1 MLRFC
6 RANKVLIFVW
16 KYPMKSKFEN
26 MSYEAGR
33 ALGSL
38 LIVLSLALTGGCAS
52 TPREATSIELEV
64 ETPELSP
71 VPVPMQPMS
80 YYQLLSRMTLAELGR
95 ERMVLAALPRSPNT
109 QLRLAMLFGYP
120 RAQQDLGRAMAQ
132 LDSVLKSKDPA
143 AIALQPL
150 ARLLADNYA
159 ERQKL
164 EANLDRQGVL
174 LKESQRKA
182 TELQEKID
190 DLADIERTLPARPQA
205 VRPGRSGGGK

>member
-1 MLRFC
+1 
-6 RANKVLIFVW
+6 
-16 KYPMKSKFEN
+16 MKSMFEKI
-26 MSYEAGR
+26 SRDAGR
-33 ALGSL
+33 SLGL
-38 LIVLSLALTGGCAS
+38 LLVVLSLALTGGCAS
-52 TPREATSIELEV
+52 TPPEATPIEPEV
-64 ETPELSP
+64 EAPEPSP
-71 VPVPMQPMS
+71 VPSPMHPLS

-120 RAQQDLGRAMAQ
+120 RAQQDMGRAMAQ

-159 ERQKL
+159 ERQKM
-164 EANLDRQGVL
+164 EANLDRQGLL

-205 VRPGRSGGGK
+205 ARPARSGGGK

>member
-1 MLRFC
+1 
-6 RANKVLIFVW
+6 
-16 KYPMKSKFEN
+16 MKIKFKN
-26 MSYEAGR
+26 MSRGAGR

-38 LIVLSLALTGGCAS
+38 ILVLSLALMGGCAS
-52 TPREATSIELEV
+52 SPPEVAPPPPFEPEV
-64 ETPELSP
+64 EAPEPSP
-71 VPVPMQPMS
+71 LPSPMHPMG
-80 YYQLLSRMTLAELGR
+80 YYQLLSRMTQAELGR
-95 ERMVLAALPRSPNT
+95 ERMVLAALPRTPNT

-120 RAQQDLGRAMAQ
+120 RAQQDMGRAMAQ
-132 LDSVLKSKDPA
+132 LDSVLKSKEPA

-159 ERQKL
+159 ERLKM
-164 EANLDRQGVL
+164 EASLDRQGLL

-205 VRPGRSGGGK
+205 VRPARTGATK

>member
-1 MLRFC
+1 
-6 RANKVLIFVW
+6 
-16 KYPMKSKFEN
+16 MKSMFEKI
-26 MSYEAGR
+26 SRDAGR

-38 LIVLSLALTGGCAS
+38 LVVLSLALTGCAS
-52 TPREATSIELEV
+52 APPEATPIEPEV
-64 ETPELSP
+64 EAPEPSP
-71 VPVPMQPMS
+71 VPSPMHPLS

-120 RAQQDLGRAMAQ
+120 RAQQDMGRAMAQ

-159 ERQKL
+159 ERQKM
-164 EANLDRQGVL
+164 EANLDRQGLL

-205 VRPGRSGGGK
+205 VRPGRSGGTK

>member
-1 MLRFC
+1 
-6 RANKVLIFVW
+6 
-16 KYPMKSKFEN
+16 MKSMFEKI
-26 MSYEAGR
+26 SRDAGR
-33 ALGSL
+33 SLGSL
-38 LIVLSLALTGGCAS
+38 LVFLSLALMGGCAS
-52 TPREATSIELEV
+52 TPPEATPIEPEV
-64 ETPELSP
+64 EAPEPSP
-71 VPVPMQPMS
+71 VPSPMHPLS

-120 RAQQDLGRAMAQ
+120 RAQQDMGRAMAQ

-159 ERQKL
+159 ERQKM
-164 EANLDRQGVL
+164 EANLDRQGLL

-182 TELQEKID
+182 IELQEKID

-205 VRPGRSGGGK
+205 VRPARSGGAK

>member
-1 MLRFC
+1 
-6 RANKVLIFVW
+6 
-16 KYPMKSKFEN
+16 MKSMFEKI
-26 MSYEAGR
+26 SRDAGR

-38 LIVLSLALTGGCAS
+38 LVVLSLALTGGCAS
-52 TPREATSIELEV
+52 TPPEATPIEPEV
-64 ETPELSP
+64 EAPEPSP
-71 VPVPMQPMS
+71 VPSPMHPLS

-120 RAQQDLGRAMAQ
+120 RAQQDMGRAMAQ

-159 ERQKL
+159 ERQKM
-164 EANLDRQGVL
+164 EANLDRQGLL

-205 VRPGRSGGGK
+205 ARPGRSGGAK

>member
-1 MLRFC
+1 
-6 RANKVLIFVW
+6 
-16 KYPMKSKFEN
+16 MKSMFEKI
-26 MSYEAGR
+26 SRDAGR
-33 ALGSL
+33 SLGSL
-38 LIVLSLALTGGCAS
+38 LVFLSLALMGGCAS
-52 TPREATSIELEV
+52 TPPEATPIEPEV
-64 ETPELSP
+64 EAPEPSP
-71 VPVPMQPMS
+71 MPSPMHPLS

-120 RAQQDLGRAMAQ
+120 RAQQDMGRAMAQ

-159 ERQKL
+159 ERQKM
-164 EANLDRQGVL
+164 EANLDRQGLL

-205 VRPGRSGGGK
+205 ARPGRSGGAK

>member
-1 MLRFC
+1 
-6 RANKVLIFVW
+6 
-16 KYPMKSKFEN
+16 MKSMFEKI
-26 MSYEAGR
+26 SRDAGR

-38 LIVLSLALTGGCAS
+38 LVVLSLALTGCAS
-52 TPREATSIELEV
+52 APPEATPIEPEV
-64 ETPELSP
+64 EAPEPSP
-71 VPVPMQPMS
+71 VPSPMHPLS

-120 RAQQDLGRAMAQ
+120 RAQQDMGRAMAQ

-159 ERQKL
+159 ERQKM
-164 EANLDRQGVL
+164 EANLDRQGLL

-190 DLADIERTLPARPQA
+190 DLADIERTLPVRPQA
-205 VRPGRSGGGK
+205 ARPGRSGGAK

>member
-1 MLRFC
+1 
-6 RANKVLIFVW
+6 
-16 KYPMKSKFEN
+16 MKSMFEKI
-26 MSYEAGR
+26 SRDAGR
-33 ALGSL
+33 SLGSL
-38 LIVLSLALTGGCAS
+38 LVFLSLALMGGCAS
-52 TPREATSIELEV
+52 TPPEATPIEPEV
-64 ETPELSP
+64 EAPEPSP
-71 VPVPMQPMS
+71 VPSPMHPLS

-120 RAQQDLGRAMAQ
+120 RAQQDMGRAMAQ

-159 ERQKL
+159 ERQKV
-164 EANLDRQGVL
+164 EANLDRQGLL

-205 VRPGRSGGGK
+205 ARPGRSGGAK

>member
-1 MLRFC
+1 
-6 RANKVLIFVW
+6 
-16 KYPMKSKFEN
+16 MKSMFEKI
-26 MSYEAGR
+26 SRDAGR
-33 ALGSL
+33 SLGSL
-38 LIVLSLALTGGCAS
+38 LVFLSLALMGGCAS
-52 TPREATSIELEV
+52 TPPEATPIEPEV
-64 ETPELSP
+64 EAPEPSP
-71 VPVPMQPMS
+71 VPSPMHPLS

-120 RAQQDLGRAMAQ
+120 RAQQDMGRAMVQ

-159 ERQKL
+159 ERQKV
-164 EANLDRQGVL
+164 EANLDRQGLL

-190 DLADIERTLPARPQA
+190 DLADIERTLLARPQA
-205 VRPGRSGGGK
+205 ARPGRSGGAK

>member
-1 MLRFC
+1 
-6 RANKVLIFVW
+6 
-16 KYPMKSKFEN
+16 MKSMFEKI
-26 MSYEAGR
+26 SRDAGR
-33 ALGSL
+33 SLGSL
-38 LIVLSLALTGGCAS
+38 LVFLSLALMGGCAS
-52 TPREATSIELEV
+52 TPPEATPIEPEV
-64 ETPELSP
+64 EAPEPSP
-71 VPVPMQPMS
+71 VPSPMHPLS

-120 RAQQDLGRAMAQ
+120 RAQQDMGRAMAQ

-159 ERQKL
+159 ERQKM
-164 EANLDRQGVL
+164 EANLDRQGLL

-205 VRPGRSGGGK
+205 VRPGRSGGAK

>member
-1 MLRFC
+1 MHPL
-6 RANKVLIFVW
+6 
-16 KYPMKSKFEN
+16 
-26 MSYEAGR
+26 
-33 ALGSL
+33 
-38 LIVLSLALTGGCAS
+38 
-52 TPREATSIELEV
+52 
-64 ETPELSP
+64 
-71 VPVPMQPMS
+71 S

-120 RAQQDLGRAMAQ
+120 RAQQDMGRAMAQ

-159 ERQKL
+159 ERQKM
-164 EANLDRQGVL
+164 EANLDRQGLL

-205 VRPGRSGGGK
+205 ARPGRSGGAK

>member
-1 MLRFC
+1 V
-6 RANKVLIFVW
+6 NKALIFVW
-16 KYPMKSKFEN
+16 KYLMKSMFEKI
-26 MSYEAGR
+26 SRDAGR

-38 LIVLSLALTGGCAS
+38 LVVLSLALTGCAS
-52 TPREATSIELEV
+52 APPEATPIEPEV
-64 ETPELSP
+64 EAPEPSP
-71 VPVPMQPMS
+71 VPSPMHPLS

-120 RAQQDLGRAMAQ
+120 RAQQDMGRAMAQ

-159 ERQKL
+159 ERQKM
-164 EANLDRQGVL
+164 EANLDRQGLL

-190 DLADIERTLPARPQA
+190 DLADIERTLPVRPQA
-205 VRPGRSGGGK
+205 ARPGRSGGAK

>member
-1 MLRFC
+1 
-6 RANKVLIFVW
+6 
-16 KYPMKSKFEN
+16 MKSMFEKI
-26 MSYEAGR
+26 SRDAGR
-33 ALGSL
+33 SLGSL
-38 LIVLSLALTGGCAS
+38 LVVLSLALMGGCAS
-52 TPREATSIELEV
+52 TPPEATPIEPEV
-64 ETPELSP
+64 EAPEPSP
-71 VPVPMQPMS
+71 VPSPMHPLS

-120 RAQQDLGRAMAQ
+120 RAQQDMGRAMAQ

-159 ERQKL
+159 ERQKM
-164 EANLDRQGVL
+164 EANLDRQGLL

-205 VRPGRSGGGK
+205 ARPARSGGGK

>member
-1 MLRFC
+1 
-6 RANKVLIFVW
+6 
-16 KYPMKSKFEN
+16 MKSMFEKI
-26 MSYEAGR
+26 SRDAGR
-33 ALGSL
+33 SLGSL
-38 LIVLSLALTGGCAS
+38 LVFLSLALMGGCAS
-52 TPREATSIELEV
+52 TPPEATPIEPEV
-64 ETPELSP
+64 EAPEPSP
-71 VPVPMQPMS
+71 VPSPMHPLS

-120 RAQQDLGRAMAQ
+120 RAQQDMGRAMAQ

-159 ERQKL
+159 ERQKM
-164 EANLDRQGVL
+164 EANLDRQGLL

-205 VRPGRSGGGK
+205 ARPGRSGGAK

>member
-1 MLRFC
+1 
-6 RANKVLIFVW
+6 
-16 KYPMKSKFEN
+16 MKSMFEKI
-26 MSYEAGR
+26 SRDAGR
-33 ALGSL
+33 SLGSL
-38 LIVLSLALTGGCAS
+38 LVVLSLALTGGCAS
-52 TPREATSIELEV
+52 TPPEATPIEPEV
-64 ETPELSP
+64 EAPEPSP
-71 VPVPMQPMS
+71 VPSPMHPLS

-120 RAQQDLGRAMAQ
+120 RAQQDMGRAMAQ

-159 ERQKL
+159 ERQKM
-164 EANLDRQGVL
+164 EANLDRQGLL

-205 VRPGRSGGGK
+205 ARPGRSGGAK

>member
-1 MLRFC
+1 
-6 RANKVLIFVW
+6 
-16 KYPMKSKFEN
+16 MKSKFVN
-26 MSYEAGR
+26 MSREIGR

-38 LIVLSLALTGGCAS
+38 LLALSLTLTGGCAS
-52 TPREATSIELEV
+52 TPPQAKPVESEV
-64 ETPELSP
+64 EAPEPSP
-71 VPVPMQPMS
+71 SPLPSPMHPMG
-80 YYQLLSRMTLAELGR
+80 YYQLLSRMTQAELGR

-109 QLRLAMLFGYP
+109 QLRLAMLLGYP

-132 LDSVLKSKDPA
+132 LDSVLKSKEPA

-164 EANLDRQGVL
+164 EASLDRQGLL

-205 VRPGRSGGGK
+205 VRPPRSGGVK